1 MIGYKYY
8 HRRIRPYLY
17 APQKKPYTFL
27 GMTLFS
33 LVVFGAL
40 AIRPSLATVFRL
52 TQEVKEARAASET
65 LEQKINDLSQAQIN
79 YQLFR
84 KDRLL
89 VEEALP
95 AEAAVPYLLERLALI
110 AGRHNILLRET
121 KFEAVAEDAELGVK
135 TLPFT
140 VEVEG
145 ALLDIEKFVA
155 ELEEGVRQIDFEKVE
170 IRESD
175 LEEGPTLA
183 KVELRTYYS
192 DE

>member
-8 HRRIRPYLY
+8 HRRIRPYFY

-40 AIRPSLATVFRL
+40 AIRPSLAVVSGL
-52 TQEVKEARAASET
+52 TQEVKEARTAAEI

-79 YQLFR
+79 YQLTK
-84 KDRLL
+84 KDLL
-89 VEEALP
+89 LIEEALP
-95 AEAAVPYLLERLALI
+95 TEATVPYLLERLALV
-110 AGRHNILLRET
+110 AGRHNILLRHT
-121 KFEAVAEDAELGVK
+121 RFEAAAADAGLGVK

-145 ALLDIEKFVA
+145 SLLDIEKFVA

-170 IRESD
+170 IG
-175 LEEGPTLA
+175 EGDPEGGFIIA
-183 KVELRTYYS
+183 EVELRTYYS